1 MPGLKP
7 IYRPK
12 FTINQIEEAQRIC
25 NKHSAPHHMVQR
37 AKLVLLLHQHPD
49 IDNPRA
55 ARLVGRHENWV
66 RYWRKRWAIE
76 GFSLRDKP
84 RSGRTP
90 TLSANDHALI
100 KAIACEFP
108 MQRHQPLS
116 RYSTMDI
123 VRVVKAE
130 QQLDHVSPSSVWR
143 ILAHDAIK
151 PWRFRCWIFPRDP
164 EFLQKARPILQLY
177 QGFWQGQPLGARDFV
192 ICADE
197 KTSIQARQRRYPS
210 QPPGANQLALF
221 EHEYQR
227 QGAIQY
233 LAALDVHHMRLFG
246 RCEPKTGKAAFGR
259 LVDDVMLQ
267 PPYTSAE
274 RMFWIVDS
282 GSSHRGPKAAA
293 ELRERY
299 HNLILIHTP
308 IHASWLN
315 QIEIYFSILQRK
327 VLTPNNF
334 KDLHELEQRILA
346 FQNYYMKYAKPF
358 NWKYTCHD
366 LERQFEQLKLAA

>member
-7 IYRPK
+7 RYRPQ
-12 FTINQIEEAQRIC
+12 FTVNQIEEAKRIS
-25 NKHSAPHHMVQR
+25 NKHSAPHNIMQR
-37 AKLVLLLHQHPD
+37 AKLVLLLHQQPD
-49 IDNPRA
+49 MDNPQA
-55 ARLVGRHENWV
+55 ARLLGRHENWV
-66 RYWRKRWAIE
+66 RYWRKRWATE
-76 GFSLRDKP
+76 GFSLSDKP
-84 RSGRTP
+84 RSGRKP
-90 TLSANDHALI
+90 TLSADDHALI

-108 MQRHQPLS
+108 RQRRQPLS

-164 EFLQKARPILQLY
+164 EFLPKARPILELY
-177 QGFWQGQPLGARDFV
+177 QGVWQGQPLGARDFV

-197 KTSIQARQRRYPS
+197 KTSIQARRRRYPS
-210 QPPGANQLALF
+210 QPAAANQLALF

-227 QGAIQY
+227 QGALQY
-233 LAALDVHHMRLFG
+233 LAALDVHPLRLFG
-246 RCEPKTGKAAFGR
+246 RCEPTTGKAPFGR
-259 LVDDVMLQ
+259 LVDDVMRQ
-267 PPYTSAE
+267 PPYSLAE
-274 RMFWIVDS
+274 RVFWIVDN
-282 GSSHRGPKAAA
+282 GSSHRGAKAAA

-299 HNLILIHTP
+299 DNLMLIHTP

-327 VLTPNNF
+327 VLTPNDF
-334 KDLHELEQRILA
+334 KNTKELEQRLLA
-346 FQNYYMKYAKPF
+346 FQNYYMKTAKPF
-358 NWKYTCHD
+358 NWKYTCQD
-366 LERQFEQLKLAA
+366 LERQFQRLRLAA

>member
-1 MPGLKP
+1 MPGLKS

-12 FTINQIEEAQRIC
+12 FTINQIEEAERISQ
-25 NKHSAPHHMVQR
+25 KHTAPHNKVQR

-49 IDNPRA
+49 MDNPPA
-55 ARLVGRHENWV
+55 ARLLGRHENWV
-66 RYWRKRWAIE
+66 RYWRKRWATE
-76 GFSLRDKP
+76 GFSLSDKP
-84 RSGRTP
+84 RSGRKP

-108 MQRHQPLS
+108 VQRSQPLS

-123 VRVVKAE
+123 VRIVKAE
-130 QQLDHVSPSSVWR
+130 QQLVHVSASSVWR
-143 ILAHDAIK
+143 ILDQDAIK

-164 EFLQKARPILQLY
+164 EFLQKARPIVELY
-177 QGFWQGQPLGARDFV
+177 QGFWQGQPLGERDFV

-210 QPPGANQLALF
+210 KPPAANQLALF

-246 RCEPKTGKAAFGR
+246 RCEPKTGKAPFGR
-259 LVDDVMLQ
+259 LVADVMLK

-274 RMFWIVDS
+274 RMFWIVDN
-282 GSSHRGPKAAA
+282 GSSHRGAKAAA

-299 HNLILIHTP
+299 NNLILVHTP

-334 KDLHELEQRILA
+334 KDIKALEHPILA
-346 FQNYYMKYAKPF
+346 FQNHYMKYAKPF

-366 LERQFEQLKLAA
+366 LEQQFERLRLAA